1 MHIDSE
7 QHDLVSCVVFSQGGG
22 AVTRPPAER
31 LHSGS
36 NPDLGFD
43 VAATAIGKLPFP
55 SRTRKISLSTFH
67 TVLKCESLW
76 ELWIAATSLKLTFC
90 VECFPNYVERL
101 YTRLKEILDYVT
113 IDSI

>member
-1 MHIDSE
+1 MVCVISRLREPRNYGIARIDY
-7 QHDLVSCVVFSQGGG
+7 QHTTLDAMSFFSQGGG

-36 NPDLGFD
+36 NPDLGFG
-43 VAATAIGKLPFP
+43 VAAIAAGKLPFP

-76 ELWIAATSLKLTFC
+76 EL
-90 VECFPNYVERL
+90 
-101 YTRLKEILDYVT
+101 
-113 IDSI
+113 

>member
-1 MHIDSE
+1 ME
-7 QHDLVSCVVFSQGGG
+7 QHASTNSIEIARDVVVSQGGG

-36 NPDLGFD
+36 NPDLGFG
-43 VAATAIGKLPFP
+43 VAAIAAGKLPFP

-76 ELWIAATSLKLTFC
+76 EL
-90 VECFPNYVERL
+90 
-101 YTRLKEILDYVT
+101 
-113 IDSI
+113 

>member
-1 MHIDSE
+1 ME
-7 QHDLVSCVVFSQGGG
+7 QHASTNSIMRLHVMALFRQGGG

-43 VAATAIGKLPFP
+43 VAAIAAGKLPFP
-55 SRTRKISLSTFH
+55 SRTRKISLSTFY

-76 ELWIAATSLKLTFC
+76 EL
-90 VECFPNYVERL
+90 
-101 YTRLKEILDYVT
+101 
-113 IDSI
+113 

>member
-1 MHIDSE
+1 MVIVE
-7 QHDLVSCVVFSQGGG
+7 QCTSTHNGTLVNYVVFSQGGG

-43 VAATAIGKLPFP
+43 VAAIATGKLPFP

-67 TVLKCESLW
+67 AVLKCESLW
-76 ELWIAATSLKLTFC
+76 ELWIAATSLKINFFALC
-90 VECFPNYVERL
+90 VSKLR
-101 YTRLKEILDYVT
+101 
-113 IDSI
+113 